1 MKLIDSGFG
10 AAECDAITT
19 VVKSL
24 KVDDEFPRAFG
35 VKYGG
40 EHMEFDVHVVM
51 DPRLSP
57 KLAISTSP
65 DLASLMQNQM
75 NIFLDERR

>member
-1 MKLIDSGFG
+1 M
-10 AAECDAITT
+10 
-19 VVKSL
+19 VKSL
-24 KVDDEFPRAFG
+24 KVDDEFSRAFV

-40 EHMEFDVHVVM
+40 EHVEFDVHVVM
-51 DPRLSP
+51 GPRLSP

-65 DLASLMQNQM
+65 DLASLVQNQM